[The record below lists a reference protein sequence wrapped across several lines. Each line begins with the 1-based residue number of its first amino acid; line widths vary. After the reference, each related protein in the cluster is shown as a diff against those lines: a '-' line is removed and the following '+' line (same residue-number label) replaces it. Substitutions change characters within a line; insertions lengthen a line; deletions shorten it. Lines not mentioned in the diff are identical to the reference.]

1 MYSLIPKNIYVL
13 GCFIIAM
20 ILVEPLMKLIIN
32 GHAVP
37 GERVKEKM
45 FGGFCKCG
53 GVMYQKLWFQQ
64 DNYKILVSECEKCWR
79 NEALSFN
86 GRKALAWRDEVKVID
101 RTDLKDFLK
110 EHLSTAE
117 YEALEAKAQGEEYNY
132 NAFSRAKKKLEE
144 IGLSVEE
151 VVAYL

>member
-1 MYSLIPKNIYVL
+1 
-13 GCFIIAM
+13 
-20 ILVEPLMKLIIN
+20 MKLIIN

-144 IGLSVEE
+144 MGLSVEE
-151 VVAYL
+151 VIAYL

>member
-1 MYSLIPKNIYVL
+1 MYTLTPKNIYVL
-13 GCFIIAM
+13 SRFIIVM
-20 ILVEPLMKLIIN
+20 ILIEPLIKLIIN

-37 GERVKEKM
+37 GERVKERL
-45 FGGFCKCG
+45 FGGFCRCG

-86 GRKALAWRDEVKVID
+86 GRKALAWRDEVKVVD
-101 RTDLKDFLK
+101 RTGFKDFLK
-110 EHLSTAE
+110 EYLTTAE
-117 YEALEAKAQGEEYNY
+117 YEALEAKARGEEYNY
-132 NAFSRAKKKLEE
+132 NALSRARKKLEE

-151 VVAYL
+151 VVAYV